1 MKLLTEAEKAKCVL
15 LMDRFKSPVVV
26 QRKFRSHYNTKY
38 APSVKS
44 IKKWYTEFQDR
55 GHMKGDSTGR
65 KLLGDAKV
73 QQIKIFF
80 DNNPK
85 TSLRQGARELN
96 IPFSSVYK
104 TLRKTLRFYP
114 YKIKLIHSMKPEDG
128 PARKLFADTMLRSIQ
143 VDQHFLKRICFS
155 DEATF
160 HVAGIVNRHNVRI
173 WGTSH
178 PREYVEN
185 ERNSPKVNVWCG
197 LLYDTVIGPFFQRA
211 YNNTGIIPSYASTTS
226 NSRYHLAT
234 RWSSPSFRFTG
245 PGITRSTVS
254 RTMDWQSWPN
264 PLASP

>member
-26 QRKFRSHYNTKY
+26 QRKFRSHYNTKD
-38 APSVKS
+38 APTVKS

-96 IPFSSVYK
+96 IPFLSVYK

-197 LLYDTVIGPFFQRA
+197 LLHDTVIGPFF
-211 YNNTGIIPSYASTTS
+211 STS
-226 NSRYHLAT
+226 L
-234 RWSSPSFRFTG
+234 
-245 PGITRSTVS
+245 
-254 RTMDWQSWPN
+254 Q
-264 PLASP
+264 